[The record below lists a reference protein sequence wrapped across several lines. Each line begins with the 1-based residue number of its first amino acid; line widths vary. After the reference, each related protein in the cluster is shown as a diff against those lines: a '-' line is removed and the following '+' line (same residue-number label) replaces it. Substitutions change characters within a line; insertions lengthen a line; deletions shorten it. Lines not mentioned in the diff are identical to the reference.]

1 MKSRKI
7 LLPLLLTFF
16 IFHIFEI
23 NLVAQ
28 VTIDKINSSD
38 VNEVHDAL
46 GSNANYFTI
55 TAYMDSLIRNGFVSD
70 TVEDEAIA
78 RYNKW
83 DWFWRGRNTNAQGKL
98 ILFSQTNL
106 R

>member
-1 MKSRKI
+1 MISRF
-7 LLPLLLTFF
+7 FF
-16 IFHIFEI
+16 ILISFLFYALENNIA
-23 NLVAQ
+23 AQ
-28 VTIDKINSSD
+28 VTIDKINSFD
-38 VNEVHDAL
+38 VYEVQKAL